1 MRGARC
7 LERVGFRHPYDRRHL
22 IANSSRCLILPQPH
36 YPNLASRVLA
46 LCARRLRRDWRAC
59 FGYPLLLLTIGV
71 DPRHCHGTIYRS
83 DNWQYV
89 GDTRGFR
96 RTREG
101 SAFSQKRPRSLSENT
116 PKHKP
121 T

>member
-1 MRGARC
+1 M
-7 LERVGFRHPYDRRHL
+7 GFRHPYDRRHL

-59 FGYPLLLLTIGV
+59 
-71 DPRHCHGTIYRS
+71 C
-83 DNWQYV
+83 
-89 GDTRGFR
+89 GFR

-101 SAFSQKRPRSLSENT
+101 SAFSQKRPSAYSSGPCTRTHSS
-116 PKHKP
+116 P
-121 T
+121 TVAARP